1 MTIIEDLTPP
11 PFITFA
17 IPFFFLLMGVELL
30 IGKFKKETYY
40 SLGDSIADL
49 STGILSQ
56 LSGIFL
62 KALSL
67 LGYLYIYNH
76 YKFMEI
82 PFGAVYGWVG
92 AILLWDF
99 CYYWLHRLSHEVN
112 ILWAGHVIHHH
123 SEEYNLIVAL
133 RQTSLGGILS
143 WIFFIPMAFLGFHP
157 WVFLAAGQLNLIYQ
171 YWVHTKSIKSIGT
184 VGEFLL
190 STPSHHRVHHAINPK
205 YIDKNHGGIFII
217 WDRIFGTFQKEEEEP
232 VYGTVKPL
240 QSFNPVWANYHYYW
254 EIFKMAYYAEGI
266 SNKLKVF
273 IKPPGWY
280 PSFKEK
286 DAGFLPIPEVSPQ
299 SFQKYNPEISKGK
312 KIYVVTWFIIV
323 LLLSFAYL
331 LFHVKLDLFLKVI
344 VSLWIA
350 LSLLSLNALLESKKW
365 AKGMDVV
372 RLISTPMVGLLVYL
386 SL

>member
-30 IGKFKKETYY
+30 VGKVKNKSYY
-40 SLGDSIADL
+40 SMSDSIADL

-76 YKFMEI
+76 FKWMEI
-82 PFGAVYGWVG
+82 PFNSIVGWIA
-92 AILLWDF
+92 AIVLWDF

-157 WVFLAAGQLNLIYQ
+157 SVFLAAGQ
-171 YWVHTKSIKSIGT
+171 
-184 VGEFLL
+184 
-190 STPSHHRVHHAINPK
+190 
-205 YIDKNHGGIFII
+205 
-217 WDRIFGTFQKEEEEP
+217 
-232 VYGTVKPL
+232 
-240 QSFNPVWANYHYYW
+240 
-254 EIFKMAYYAEGI
+254 
-266 SNKLKVF
+266 
-273 IKPPGWY
+273 
-280 PSFKEK
+280 
-286 DAGFLPIPEVSPQ
+286 
-299 SFQKYNPEISKGK
+299 
-312 KIYVVTWFIIV
+312 
-323 LLLSFAYL
+323 
-331 LFHVKLDLFLKVI
+331 
-344 VSLWIA
+344 
-350 LSLLSLNALLESKKW
+350 
-365 AKGMDVV
+365 
-372 RLISTPMVGLLVYL
+372 
-386 SL
+386 

>member
-11 PFITFA
+11 PFITYA

-30 IGKFKKETYY
+30 VGKVKNKTYY
-40 SLGDSIADL
+40 SMSDSIADL

-76 YKFMEI
+76 YKWMEI
-82 PFGAVYGWVG
+82 PFNSLAGWMA
-92 AILLWDF
+92 AIVLWDF

-171 YWVHTKSIKSIGT
+171 YWVHTKTIKTIGT

-190 STPSHHRVHHAINPK
+190 STPSHHRVHHAINPQ
-205 YIDKNHGGIFII
+205 YIDRNHGGIFII
-217 WDRIFGTFQKEEEEP
+217 WDRLFGTFEKEVEEP

-254 EIFKMAYYAEGI
+254 EILKMAYNAQGVL
-266 SNKLKVF
+266 NKLKVF
-273 IKPPGWY
+273 YKPPGWY
-280 PSFKEK
+280 PSTKEK
-286 DAGFLPIPEVSPQ
+286 AEGYLPIPKVSEET
-299 SFQKYNPEISKGK
+299 FVKYNPEISTSK
-312 KIYVVTWFIIV
+312 KVYVITWFIFV
-323 LLLSFAYL
+323 LLISFGYL
-331 LFHVKLDLFLKVI
+331 LFHVKLEIQSKIL

-350 LSLLSLNALLESKKW
+350 LSLLSLNAILESKKW
-365 AKGMDVV
+365 SKWLDVV
-372 RLISTPMVGLLVYL
+372 RLVSTPIVGILIYL
-386 SL
+386 KL